1 MQNRENV
8 KRVGKMFLAES
19 EHGGKIPVKNSQC
32 SSLKHIR
39 CPEKHNC

>member
-19 EHGGKIPVKNSQC
+19 EQSGKIPVKNSQC
-32 SSLKHIR
+32 SSLKYIR